1 MDGIT
6 ASGGTE
12 ARMALIEDVF
22 KGNVVT
28 GVAIGVAA
36 LLLGPTLIPTVG
48 RVLRPAAKTV
58 IKGGIV
64 AYRETIGAIGE
75 LTTGLVEE
83 ATRELEQ
90 GGAERAGAGAGAVHR
105 ESSREKH

>member
-1 MDGIT
+1 
-6 ASGGTE
+6 
-12 ARMALIEDVF
+12 MALIEDVF
-22 KGNVVT
+22 KGNAVT

-36 LLLGPTLIPTVG
+36 LVLGSTLLPTVG

-58 IKGGIV
+58 IKGGIML
-64 AYRETIGAIGE
+64 YRETVAAIGE

-90 GGAERAGAGAGAVHR
+90 GATEHAVGSGSAAHR

>member
-1 MDGIT
+1 
-6 ASGGTE
+6 
-12 ARMALIEDVF
+12 MALIEDVF
-22 KGNVVT
+22 KGNAVT

-36 LLLGPTLIPTVG
+36 LVLGPTLFPTVG
-48 RVLRPAAKTV
+48 RALRPAAKTV
-58 IKGGIV
+58 IKGGIML
-64 AYRETIGAIGE
+64 YRETVGAIGE

-90 GGAERAGAGAGAVHR
+90 GGTERAGAGAGSAAHR

>member
-1 MDGIT
+1 
-6 ASGGTE
+6 
-12 ARMALIEDVF
+12 MALIEDMF
-22 KGNVVT
+22 KGNAVT

-36 LLLGPTLIPTVG
+36 LVLGPTLFPTVG

-58 IKGGIV
+58 IKGGIML
-64 AYRETIGAIGE
+64 YRETVGAIGE

-90 GGAERAGAGAGAVHR
+90 GATEHAAGSGSAAHR
-105 ESSREKH
+105 ESSREKR

>member
-1 MDGIT
+1 
-6 ASGGTE
+6 
-12 ARMALIEDVF
+12 MALIEDLF

-28 GVAIGVAA
+28 GVVIGVAA
-36 LLLGPTLIPTVG
+36 LVLGPTLFPTVG

-58 IKGGIV
+58 IKGGIML
-64 AYRETIGAIGE
+64 YRETVGAIGE

-90 GGAERAGAGAGAVHR
+90 GGTQPTAAGSSSAALR
-105 ESSREKH
+105 ESSRGKR

>member
-1 MDGIT
+1 
-6 ASGGTE
+6 
-12 ARMALIEDVF
+12 MALIEDVF

-36 LLLGPTLIPTVG
+36 LVLGPTLFPTVG
-48 RVLRPAAKTV
+48 RALRPAAKTV
-58 IKGGIV
+58 IKGGIML
-64 AYRETIGAIGE
+64 YRETLGAIGE

-90 GGAERAGAGAGAVHR
+90 GGTEHAVAAASAGAAAHR

>member
-1 MDGIT
+1 
-6 ASGGTE
+6 
-12 ARMALIEDVF
+12 MALIEDVF

-28 GVAIGVAA
+28 GLVIGVAA
-36 LLLGPTLIPTVG
+36 LALGPTLFPTVG

-58 IKGGIV
+58 IKSGIML
-64 AYRETIGAIGE
+64 YRETVGAIGE

-90 GGAERAGAGAGAVHR
+90 GGTQPAAAGSSSAALR
-105 ESSREKH
+105 ESSRGKR

>member
-1 MDGIT
+1 M
-6 ASGGTE
+6 E

-28 GVAIGVAA
+28 GLAIGVAA
-36 LLLGPTLIPTVG
+36 LVLGPTLFPTVG

-58 IKGGIV
+58 IKGGIML
-64 AYRETIGAIGE
+64 YRETVGAIGE

-83 ATRELEQ
+83 PTRELEQ
-90 GGAERAGAGAGAVHR
+90 GGTEHAAAGSSSGAHR
-105 ESSREKH
+105 ESSRVKR